1 MGTET
6 IEIPATDSAV
16 IVGKKGS
23 TIKHLRTA
31 CGEAQVDL
39 PEFKKDRKSYP
50 LTITA
55 DLGVLQA
62 LIVEITNVLLN
73 NNREITYL
81 IPYLKKY
88 ELFAF
93 IEYLQMNGQIKREST
108 DFVEERPSK
117 RPTLLSD
124 EGYPNTGMT
133 GEYGSNFMHESGSMQ
148 GDINMIGS
156 VGMQSNMM
164 QGAGV
169 ETDYGQGTGGMN
181 AMMESSGMSSMN
193 SGSGWGPMID
203 ESKAV
208 ANIPIPN
215 VEDTLD
221 IIKEVGNKGGILP
234 NKKEFLYLS
243 QHVVTDAFTPSV
255 SSHPKS
261 MKTKPQEIVTFVQQC
276 SCTLNCGYALFR

>member
-73 NNREITYL
+73 NGREITYL

-108 DFVEERPSK
+108 EFVEERPSK
-117 RPTLLSD
+117 RPTLLSGD
-124 EGYPNTGMT
+124 GYLNAGMT
-133 GEYGSNFMHESGSMQ
+133 GEYGSNLMHERDSMQ
-148 GDINMIGS
+148 GDMNMS
-156 VGMQSNMM
+156 LQSSMI
-164 QGAGV
+164 QGAGM
-169 ETDYGQGTGGMN
+169 ETDYGQVSGGMN
-181 AMMESSGMSSMN
+181 AMMGSSGMSSMY

-221 IIKEVGNKGGILP
+221 VIKEVGNKGGILA

-243 QHVVTDAFTPSV
+243 QHVVTDAFTPSI